1 MQGRELAPGPVML
14 GRLMT
19 TNTLSKEGTS
29 SKTLEDGNSGLR
41 WADPRLHGL
50 GDRKSEKAPNHDKPL
65 FWALLRVLGCTIST
79 PASKLKAELSFGL
92 WPASKLKTE
101 LGFDLWNWLSA
112 VGRDENFPTLSQVGC
127 KLPGSIPIAAEELD
141 RPVIG
146 NSLSNY
152 GLSSLTPLQEA
163 NEDKSILITWVNVFS
178 VQLWP
183 KISAGDPESF
193 EAVDGTQQCE
203 AYGSST
209 FHCLTP
215 SCTCHRAS
223 DSEWALLVPF
233 CRTAAAAMVS
243 PIPGAAAPSKEA
255 MLLVLN
261 QHKATHRQELARML
275 VAAGEDAAPCV
286 DFLASH
292 IGMDRRSA
300 AVLEWMGE
308 AGTSALV
315 DKLGCLSHGFYP
327 LRLCS
332 CNADGLEQR
341 MAMVSLAAMGETGAT
356 ALDGAL
362 AGEDATA
369 RRNAAEA
376 LSTMGERGPEFLAH
390 RLSHPCVDVCLNAIW
405 GLSTLRRVTPAAAD
419 ALARKLEDESPEVRS
434 SAAQALVL
442 FEEVGGHALA
452 QQLCNP
458 SPRTQQCAAE
468 ALSSMGAV
476 GAAAM
481 VTKIGSDCD
490 AGVRRRV
497 GMLLEGLG
505 EDGARALASRL
516 QEADAGIR
524 RRAVE
529 ALGRMGV
536 CAAAYAPAL
545 AQLLEDK
552 DNYVRVSAARAL
564 EALKQAAR
572 TEG

>member
-1 MQGRELAPGPVML
+1 
-14 GRLMT
+14 
-19 TNTLSKEGTS
+19 
-29 SKTLEDGNSGLR
+29 
-41 WADPRLHGL
+41 
-50 GDRKSEKAPNHDKPL
+50 
-65 FWALLRVLGCTIST
+65 
-79 PASKLKAELSFGL
+79 
-92 WPASKLKTE
+92 
-101 LGFDLWNWLSA
+101 
-112 VGRDENFPTLSQVGC
+112 
-127 KLPGSIPIAAEELD
+127 
-141 RPVIG
+141 
-146 NSLSNY
+146 
-152 GLSSLTPLQEA
+152 
-163 NEDKSILITWVNVFS
+163 
-178 VQLWP
+178 
-183 KISAGDPESF
+183 
-193 EAVDGTQQCE
+193 
-203 AYGSST
+203 
-209 FHCLTP
+209 
-215 SCTCHRAS
+215 
-223 DSEWALLVPF
+223 
-233 CRTAAAAMVS
+233 MVS

-315 DKLGCLSHGFYP
+315 DKLG
-327 LRLCS
+327 

-497 GMLLEGLG
+497 GVLLEGLG

-545 AQLLEDK
+545 ALLLEDK